1 MVRDDA
7 RRIVPGRASH
17 PRPDEQPEVCALQH
31 RVRRGDDRPQDLFSY
46 CWHPYAIDPN
56 VDFSKEERTLVES
69 DVSRQAIT
77 KHLRVLSDAGLV
89 RSTRKGR
96 EQVWDLEQRRLDD
109 AHAYL
114 DRISKQW
121 DEALDRLRAFVE
133 E

>member
-1 MVRDDA
+1 MSRSSAALATRVRDAAPLFAALGDET
-7 RRIVPGRASH
+7 RLRLIVRLSSGGPGSITQLSA
-17 PRPDEQPEVCALQH
+17 
-31 RVRRGDDRPQDLFSY
+31 
-46 CWHPYAIDPN
+46 
-56 VDFSKEERTLVES
+56 KS

-89 RSTRKGR
+89 HSTRKGR
-96 EQVWDLEQRRLDD
+96 EQVWDLEPKRLDD

-114 DRISKQW
+114 DRISTQW